1 MFRNQHIPSPT
12 EKTMSLLWFLI
23 IGMIAGWLAGLIMRG
38 KGFGLLGNMIVGV
51 LGAMVGGYMFSFLNI
66 STGHGLVGSLFTALV
81 GAVVFLF
88 LVRLIKNL

>member
-1 MFRNQHIPSPT
+1 
-12 EKTMSLLWFLI
+12 MSLLWFLI

>member
-1 MFRNQHIPSPT
+1 
-12 EKTMSLLWFLI
+12 MSLLWFLI

-38 KGFGLLGNMIVGV
+38 HGFGLLGNMIVGV

-66 STGHGLVGSLFTALV
+66 STSHGLIGSLFTALV

-88 LVRLIKNL
+88 LIRLIKNL

>member
-1 MFRNQHIPSPT
+1 
-12 EKTMSLLWFLI
+12 MSLIWFLI

-66 STGHGLVGSLFTALV
+66 TTGHGLIGSLFTALV

>member
-1 MFRNQHIPSPT
+1 
-12 EKTMSLLWFLI
+12 MSLLWFLI

-38 KGFGLLGNMIVGV
+38 EGFGLLGNMIVGV

-66 STGHGLVGSLFTALV
+66 TTGHGLVGSLFTALV

-88 LVRLIKNL
+88 VVQLIKNL

>member
-1 MFRNQHIPSPT
+1 
-12 EKTMSLLWFLI
+12 MSLLWFLI

-66 STGHGLVGSLFTALV
+66 TTGHGLIGSLFTALV

>member
-1 MFRNQHIPSPT
+1 
-12 EKTMSLLWFLI
+12 MSLLWFLI

-66 STGHGLVGSLFTALV
+66 TTGHGLIGSLFTALI

>member
-1 MFRNQHIPSPT
+1 
-12 EKTMSLLWFLI
+12 MSLLWVLI

-38 KGFGLLGNMIVGV
+38 EGFGLLGNMIVGV

-66 STGHGLVGSLFTALV
+66 TTGHGLVGSLFTALV

-88 LVRLIKNL
+88 LVQLIKNL

>member
-1 MFRNQHIPSPT
+1 
-12 EKTMSLLWFLI
+12 MSLLWFLI

-38 KGFGLLGNMIVGV
+38 EGFGLLGNMIVGV

-66 STGHGLVGSLFTALV
+66 TTGHGLVGSLFTALV

-88 LVRLIKNL
+88 LVQLIKNL